1 MAYITGKDYVPVTQ
15 DRLFSAL
22 GMADGQ
28 RADAQRALHALCAAG
43 EVRVSK
49 HGRVY
54 ANNEEYLCGRFS
66 ASTRGFGFVRGRE
79 DGAEE
84 IFIPPNATLGAID
97 GDTVRYTVT
106 SDRPGGRTEGRVSA
120 VLAHAV
126 ESVIGTLTEIR
137 SPHSGRIRFALQ
149 PDRKQLSFL
158 VYTDNA
164 ADVGARAG
172 MKAEARITAY
182 PDGEHDALGHI
193 TTVFGPADSADANY
207 TAILHEY
214 GIKTVFDRGVVRLA
228 EERAA
233 APVLPDG
240 RLDLRDAVIFT
251 VDGAHSKDLDDAISV
266 VRTDEGY
273 ELGVHIADVSHYVT
287 EGDPLDLE
295 AFARGTSVYF
305 ADQVVP
311 MLPAALSDGACSL
324 HAGEDRYAL
333 SAFISLDERGN
344 LLDTTLAR
352 TVIRSCVR
360 GVYEEINDYFGNGF
374 RSAYAD
380 KYRPVGQMLS
390 DARALYEILAAAG
403 RVRGAMDFE
412 TAETEIVVDED
423 SMPIDLVRRERGV
436 SERMIE
442 QFMLCAN
449 RAVACWLY
457 ERDMPCV
464 YRVHEPPDE
473 QKLAALRVF
482 AFNTGMDVRALNENP
497 VRACALRDLL
507 DQAKSRGIDGII
519 GTVLLRS
526 MTKARYSPQCMPHF
540 GLAAPRYCH
549 FTSPIRRY
557 PDLAVHR
564 MVCAALSGSADRQM
578 RDRMARFAARAADA
592 SGENERRALAAE
604 RAMDELCQCVYM
616 QSRVGQHFCG
626 RISSLAAFGLF
637 VELENLCEGM
647 VPVNTLPGFFTYNE
661 RNMTLQSRTRIYRL
675 ADSVRVRVTGVDLSS
690 RRIYLEL
697 DG

>member
-295 AFARGTSVYF
+295 AFARGGPVRRRLFPARRRGPLCPLRLY
-305 ADQVVP
+305 
-311 MLPAALSDGACSL
+311 LPRR
-324 HAGEDRYAL
+324 AGQSSGYHPCAHGH
-333 SAFISLDERGN
+333 S
-344 LLDTTLAR
+344 
-352 TVIRSCVR
+352 
-360 GVYEEINDYFGNGF
+360 
-374 RSAYAD
+374 
-380 KYRPVGQMLS
+380 
-390 DARALYEILAAAG
+390 
-403 RVRGAMDFE
+403 
-412 TAETEIVVDED
+412 
-423 SMPIDLVRRERGV
+423 LVRARGIRGDQRLFREWFSLGLCRQV
-436 SERMIE
+436 SA
-442 QFMLCAN
+442 CGSN
-449 RAVACWLY
+449 AV
-457 ERDMPCV
+457 RRP
-464 YRVHEPPDE
+464 
-473 QKLAALRVF
+473 
-482 AFNTGMDVRALNENP
+482 
-497 VRACALRDLL
+497 CAL
-507 DQAKSRGIDGII
+507 
-519 GTVLLRS
+519 
-526 MTKARYSPQCMPHF
+526 
-540 GLAAPRYCH
+540 
-549 FTSPIRRY
+549 
-557 PDLAVHR
+557 
-564 MVCAALSGSADRQM
+564 
-578 RDRMARFAARAADA
+578 
-592 SGENERRALAAE
+592 
-604 RAMDELCQCVYM
+604 
-616 QSRVGQHFCG
+616 
-626 RISSLAAFGLF
+626 
-637 VELENLCEGM
+637 
-647 VPVNTLPGFFTYNE
+647 
-661 RNMTLQSRTRIYRL
+661 
-675 ADSVRVRVTGVDLSS
+675 
-690 RRIYLEL
+690 
-697 DG
+697 